1 MTDEETLVRLEK
13 IERMLQRIL
22 ELILEDFDPDEE
34 DEDDEDL
41 FERAMRRRDW
51 EKWVI

>member
-13 IERMLQRIL
+13 IEKMLQRIL
-22 ELILEDFDPDEE
+22 ELILEAEDEE
-34 DEDDEDL
+34 DEGDEDL

>member
-1 MTDEETLVRLEK
+1 LTDEETLKRLGK
-13 IERMLQRIL
+13 IEKMLERIL

-41 FERAMRRRDW
+41 FERAIRRRDW
-51 EKWVI
+51 EKWVM